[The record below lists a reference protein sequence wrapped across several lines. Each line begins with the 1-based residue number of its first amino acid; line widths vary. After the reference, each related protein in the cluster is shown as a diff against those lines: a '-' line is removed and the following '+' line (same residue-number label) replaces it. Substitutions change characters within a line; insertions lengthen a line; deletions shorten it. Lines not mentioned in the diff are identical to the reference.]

1 MATTV
6 DEIEFKYEV
15 PAGTVLPPLEDL
27 PRVAAESDPDEQ
39 NLEADYY
46 DTPDLR
52 LIRAGITLR
61 RRRGGSDP
69 GWHLKLPVGGNSRR
83 EIQVPL
89 SHGGA
94 AGSGGSGGSDVPDEL
109 AALVRVHTRGE
120 PLVPVAIIRT
130 RRRRRLLLD
139 RAGTSLAELVAD
151 EVSAET
157 LGESTTISS
166 WDEVEVELTG
176 GGRKLLE
183 AADERLRHSGLR
195 RARRTAKLERAL
207 TGQIPEPGPRHMLTR
222 HSPAGDVVLAYL
234 GSQVDAVKSMD
245 PMVRRDEPDAVH
257 QMRVATR
264 RLRSTLQAF
273 GKVLR
278 RRDTQALSA
287 ELKWLGGVLG
297 EARDAEVLD
306 ARMERRARETPAE
319 LLLGPVQARIQGHF
333 AALKAAARTS
343 LLEALDSQRYFA
355 LLDGLDRLLADP
367 PVTAKARKP
376 AGHVLPAMN
385 ARAYRRLAR
394 RMRYIPRAPSSNAR
408 DAALHEARK
417 AAKRAR
423 YAAEAVSPA
432 LGGQARRFAKRM
444 KALQSVLGD
453 HQDTVVARR
462 VDRELGVSA
471 HLAGENVFSYGL
483 LYERDANEALH
494 LQEEARQVWKRSSR
508 PRYRRWM

>member
-1 MATTV
+1 MAISV
-6 DEIEFKYEV
+6 DEIEFKYEA

-46 DTPDLR
+46 DTGDLR

-69 GWHLKLPVGGNSRR
+69 GWHLKLPIGRHSRR

-89 SHGGA
+89 SHGGPT
-94 AGSGGSGGSDVPDEL
+94 GSAVPEEL
-109 AALVRVHTRGE
+109 AALVRVHTRGGQ
-120 PLVPVAIIRT
+120 LVPVAIIRT
-130 RRRRRLLLD
+130 KRRRRLLLD
-139 RAGTSLAELVAD
+139 SGGASLAELVAD

-166 WDEVEVELTG
+166 WEEVEVELTG
-176 GGRKLLE
+176 GGRKLLD
-183 AADERLRHSGLR
+183 AADERLRRSGLR
-195 RARRTAKLERAL
+195 RARRSAKLERAL
-207 TGQIPEPGPRHMLTR
+207 TGQIPGPGHHHQLTR
-222 HSPAGDVVLAYL
+222 HSPAGDVLLAYL
-234 GSQVDAVKSMD
+234 RTQVDVVTSMD
-245 PMVRRDEPDAVH
+245 PMVRRDEPDSVH

-273 GKVLR
+273 EKVLR
-278 RRDTQALSA
+278 RRDTRWLGE

-306 ARMERRARETPAE
+306 ARLEGRVRETPAE
-319 LLLGPVQARIQGHF
+319 LLPGPVQARIRGHF
-333 AALKAAARTS
+333 AALEAAARTS

-355 LLDGLDRLLADP
+355 LLDELDKLLADP
-367 PVTAKARKP
+367 PVTAKARGP
-376 AGHVLPAMN
+376 AGKVLPAMN
-385 ARAYRRLAR
+385 ARTYRRVAR
-394 RMRYIPRAPSSNAR
+394 RMRHVRHAPSGRAR

-432 LGGQARRFAKRM
+432 LGREARHFGQRM
-444 KALQSVLGD
+444 KAVQSVLGD
-453 HQDTVVARR
+453 HHDTVVARR

-471 HLAGENVFSYGL
+471 HLAGENAFSYGL
-483 LYERDANEALH
+483 LYERDAHQALH
-494 LQEEARQVWKRSSR
+494 LQDEARQVWKRSSR
-508 PRYRRWM
+508 PKYRRWM